1 MRESQAIESQTG
13 GAALSRVIV
22 AGLGPLSVPG
32 VHALREVYR
41 SALLRVQEIS
51 ALLIDSTKCFI
62 LLKEKSLVRA
72 YSGTRIAA
80 QTLGGVI

>member
-13 GAALSRVIV
+13 GAALSHVIV
-22 AGLGPLSVPG
+22 AGLGPLSVP
-32 VHALREVYR
+32 ALREVYR
-41 SALLRVQEIS
+41 SALLHVQEIS